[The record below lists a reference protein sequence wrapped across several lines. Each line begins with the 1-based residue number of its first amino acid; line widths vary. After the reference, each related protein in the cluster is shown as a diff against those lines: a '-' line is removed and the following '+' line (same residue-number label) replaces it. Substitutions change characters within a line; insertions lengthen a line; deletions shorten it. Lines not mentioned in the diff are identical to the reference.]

1 MELNQKLIDSFIDK
15 ALMAYFEKENI
26 IISELESV

>member
-1 MELNQKLIDSFIDK
+1 MASKQIFIDDFIDK

-26 IISELESV
+26 IISEMESV